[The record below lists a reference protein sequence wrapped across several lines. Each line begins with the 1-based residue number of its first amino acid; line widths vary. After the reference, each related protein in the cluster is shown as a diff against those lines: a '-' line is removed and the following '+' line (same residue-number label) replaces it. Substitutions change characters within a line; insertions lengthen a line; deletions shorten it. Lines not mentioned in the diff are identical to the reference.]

1 MPAKIKLRRGLAAD
15 WTSQN
20 PILSLGEPGLE
31 SDTGLIKVG
40 DGVKAWQQLSY
51 FLDTPATVA
60 LINSI
65 VEDVVAEG
73 VPGDSAYEVAVNN
86 GFVGT
91 EEEWL
96 ESLIG
101 PQGPTGPTGSTGAT
115 GASGATGATGPTGPT
130 GPQGPAGDTG
140 PTGPAGADGT
150 SYTGPPLVA
159 QSTAPTS
166 PVVGDLWVDL
176 SS

>member
-1 MPAKIKLRRGLAAD
+1 MAAKIKLRRGSAAD
-15 WTSQN
+15 WTTQN
-20 PILSLGEPGLE
+20 PTLSLGEPGLE

-40 DGVKAWQQLSY
+40 DGVKSWQQLPY
-51 FLDTPATVA
+51 FLDTPATIA

-96 ESLIG
+96 ASLVG
-101 PQGPTGPTGSTGAT
+101 PAGPT
-115 GASGATGATGPTGPT
+115 GATGATGPQGSAGATGATGAQGPT
-130 GPQGPAGDTG
+130 GSQGPKGDTG
-140 PTGPAGADGT
+140 DTGPAGADGAD
-150 SYTGPPLVA
+150 YTGPTITVS
-159 QSTAPTS
+159 STAPSS
-166 PVVGDLWVDL
+166 PSVGDIWIDT